1 MGKRQSEKTRQRQ
14 ADERPEIRLGES
26 PVLRVT
32 LPFLAAFV
40 GVSFFSR
47 IRSSPSLWEY
57 YLGAA
62 GILAVWLV
70 VLLWR
75 SVETRRMLVVEF
87 IPRRSHYVQA
97 CVQGFIF
104 FYWGWYWRQVYDSAP
119 LIISQLL
126 FAYAFDSLLCWSRR
140 EKWVLGFGPF
150 PIIFSL
156 NIFLWFKDDWF
167 YLQFVMIAVG
177 FLAKEF
183 IRWQRD
189 GKSTHI
195 FNPSAFS
202 LGLFAILLVA
212 TRSSDL
218 TVGQQIASTLFM
230 PPKIYV
236 VLFLLGLLAMYF
248 FSTTLIAACAA
259 ITLFGLSA
267 VYLKMTG
274 VYWFLDSDIPIAVFL
289 GLHLLVTD
297 PATSPRTLPGKA
309 IFGTIYG
316 ILVFTSYGFLAS
328 LGVPTFYDKL
338 LPIPLL
344 NLMVPLI
351 DRFVSSTSF
360 ERLASRSPLNA
371 VAPRTLNLAFMSV
384 WIVFFITMNQTG
396 HADDAHPG
404 KRVPFWQQACA
415 EGRVNA
421 CRNLVTVEDAYCTS
435 GSAWACSELGA
446 NLLEGKVVARDTDR
460 AARLIAFACQ
470 SGRAEAC
477 TNSMFA
483 IGGMAG
489 AAGFELLRGDP
500 AAEDYKILLR
510 GGKAPFAPMS
520 QEELFGMA
528 CQQGWETACQEKAL

>member
-1 MGKRQSEKTRQRQ
+1 MGKRQSEKTRQKQ
-14 ADERPEIRLGES
+14 DQRPEVRIGES
-26 PVLRVT
+26 PILRVT
-32 LPFLAAFV
+32 LPFLAAFAGISLV
-40 GVSFFSR
+40 SR
-47 IRSSPSLWEY
+47 IRSNPEFAQY
-57 YLGAA
+57 FYIAA
-62 GILAVWLV
+62 GAMAVWLV
-70 VLLWR
+70 VLLWH
-75 SVETRRMLVVEF
+75 TLQGRRCLSVEF

-104 FYWGWYWRQVYDSAP
+104 FYWGWYWRPVYDSFP
-119 LIISQLL
+119 LILSQLL
-126 FAYAFDSLLCWSRR
+126 FAYVFDSLLCWSRR
-140 EKWVLGFGPF
+140 DKWVLGFGPF

-156 NIFLWFKDDWF
+156 NIFLWFKDEWF

-183 IRWQRD
+183 IRWQRN

-202 LGLFAILLVA
+202 LGLFALLLVA
-212 TRSSDL
+212 TKSSDL

-230 PPKIYV
+230 PPQIYV

-248 FSTTLIAACAA
+248 FSTTLIAAGAA
-259 ITLFGLSA
+259 VTLFGLSA
-267 VYLKMTG
+267 LYLQMTG

-297 PATSPRTLPGKA
+297 PATSPGTLPGKA
-309 IFGTIYG
+309 IFGVLYG
-316 ILVFTSYGFLAS
+316 ILVFTSYEFLAS

-344 NLMVPLI
+344 NLTVPFI
-351 DRFVSSTSF
+351 DRLVSSRPF
-360 ERLASRSPLNA
+360 ERMASRSPLSGL
-371 VAPRTLNLAFMSV
+371 APRTLNLAFMSV
-384 WIVFFITMNQTG
+384 WILFFVTMNQTG
-396 HADDAHPG
+396 HAGDTHRG
-404 KRVPFWQQACA
+404 KQVPFWQQACA

-435 GSAWACSELGA
+435 GSAWACGELGA
-446 NLLEGKVVARDTDR
+446 NLLEGKIVAPDAGR

-470 SGRAEAC
+470 RGRSEAC

-483 IGGMAG
+483 IGGGVG
-489 AAGFELLRGDP
+489 ASGFELLRGEP
-500 AAEDYKILLR
+500 TAEDYVILLR

-520 QEELFGMA
+520 QSELFGMA
-528 CQQGWETACQEKAL
+528 CQQGWETACQKKSS